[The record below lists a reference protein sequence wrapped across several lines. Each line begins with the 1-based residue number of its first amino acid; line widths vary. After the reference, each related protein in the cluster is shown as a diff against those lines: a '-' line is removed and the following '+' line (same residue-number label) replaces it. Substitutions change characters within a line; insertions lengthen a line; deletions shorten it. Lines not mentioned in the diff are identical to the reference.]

1 VVTSDDEP
9 QDLARQLDAAA
20 ATGIVEAA
28 LAAERAEG
36 LPQGLLVALSLRET
50 GCRDVV
56 GGGGHRRG
64 AFGIDDRRD
73 REWLVGIGSSRA
85 GAIPPLEGA
94 AHYVAGVIGANVA
107 FARANQVH
115 EAELLRFALAAYAAG
130 TAAALEGY
138 RLGDPDTSTPGED
151 YGRDVLHRLDA
162 IAGWLAHSGRAA
174 RRPTL
179 EPGARGE
186 AVVEAKRLLRSW
198 YASRGLIP
206 PRRMRGPAYGTGA
219 VAAVREFQRE
229 HGLEPTGVVDPETW
243 RALAGEQARREAS
256 SPAA

>member
-1 VVTSDDEP
+1 MGTSDDEP
-9 QDLARQLDAAA
+9 QDLHRQLEAAA

-28 LAAERAEG
+28 LAAEREEG
-36 LPQGLLVALSLRET
+36 LPEGTLLALSSRET

-56 GGGGHRRG
+56 GGGGHKRG
-64 AFGIDDRRD
+64 AFGVDDRRD

-85 GAIPPLEGA
+85 GAIPPLEEA
-94 AHYVAGVIGANVA
+94 ARYAAGVIAANIA
-107 FARANQVH
+107 FARANQVN

-151 YGRDVLHRLDA
+151 YGCDVVRRLDA
-162 IAGWLAHSGRAA
+162 IAGWLAQRGRTA

-179 EPGARGE
+179 EPGVRGE

-198 YASRGLIP
+198 YASRGLVP

-219 VAAVREFQRE
+219 VEAVREFQRE
-229 HGLEPTGVVDPETW
+229 HGLKPTGIVDPETW
-243 RALAGEQARREAS
+243 RALAGEQASREAS